1 MKTDAL
7 GSLQHCRTGQC
18 ESLQEGDLIMCT

>member
-7 GSLQHCRTGQC
+7 GSLQHGRTGQC
-18 ESLQEGDLIMCT
+18 ESLQEGDLNMCI

>member
-7 GSLQHCRTGQC
+7 GSLQHRRTGQY
-18 ESLQEGDLIMCT
+18 ESLQEGDLNLCI